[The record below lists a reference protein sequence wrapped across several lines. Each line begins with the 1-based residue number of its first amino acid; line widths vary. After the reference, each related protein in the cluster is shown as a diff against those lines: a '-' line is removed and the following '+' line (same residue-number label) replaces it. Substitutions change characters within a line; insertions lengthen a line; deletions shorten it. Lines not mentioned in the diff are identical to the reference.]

1 MNKTEKFLDTHFT
14 KIVVI
19 MLVILFFRSCG
30 DGDTKSLNKRI
41 DGLTTKI
48 ETLTTKIETLEQTTV
63 TKKDLII
70 EGLKTEKRMIQ
81 STDRKMLDV
90 QRQSVIDT
98 EIKNLETK

>member
-1 MNKTEKFLDTHFT
+1 MNKIEKFLDTHFT

-41 DGLTTKI
+41 DA
-48 ETLTTKIETLEQTTV
+48 LTTKIETLEQTTV

>member
-1 MNKTEKFLDTHFT
+1 MNKIEKFLDTHFT

-41 DGLTTKI
+41 DV
-48 ETLTTKIETLEQTTV
+48 LTTKIETLEQTTV

>member
-1 MNKTEKFLDTHFT
+1 MNKIEKFLDTHFT

-41 DGLTTKI
+41 DV
-48 ETLTTKIETLEQTTV
+48 LTTKIETLEQTTV

-81 STDRKMLDV
+81 STDRKMWDLNRQTQIDEELKKLD
-90 QRQSVIDT
+90 S
-98 EIKNLETK
+98 E

>member
-1 MNKTEKFLDTHFT
+1 MNKIEKFLDQHFT

-30 DGDTKSLNKRI
+30 GDAKSLNKRI
-41 DGLTTKI
+41 DALTTKI
-48 ETLTTKIETLEQTTV
+48 EKLEQTTV
-63 TKKDLII
+63 TKKDLTI

-90 QRQSVIDT
+90 QRQSVIDS
-98 EIKNLETK
+98 EIKNIESK

>member
-1 MNKTEKFLDTHFT
+1 MNKIEKFLDAHFT

-30 DGDTKSLNKRI
+30 DGDTKGLNKRI
-41 DGLTTKI
+41 DA
-48 ETLTTKIETLEQTTV
+48 LTTKIETLEQTTV
-63 TKKDLII
+63 TKKDLTI

-98 EIKNLETK
+98 EIKNLEAK